1 MARTYLIIQASDV
14 SSVDFSTVCETS
26 ADTLAYSVD
35 NTKTFI
41 KWDGETPDCVTDI
54 TSSGTFWGPYE
65 RGEFMEILKTDERV
79 DSSNP
84 GD

>member
-26 ADTLAYSVD
+26 ADTLRYNVD

-41 KWDGETPDCVTDI
+41 KWDAAEPDSVAGLT
-54 TSSGTFWGPYE
+54 GAEGPYTQA
-65 RGEFMEILKTDERV
+65 EILAILATDAWTTE
-79 DSSNP
+79 DDEP
-84 GD
+84 T

>member
-26 ADTLAYSVD
+26 ADTLRYNVD

-41 KWDGETPDCVTDI
+41 KWDAVEPDSVAALT
-54 TSSGTFWGPYE
+54 GTEGPYT
-65 RGEFMEILKTDERV
+65 RAEILAILATDAWTTE
-79 DSSNP
+79 DDEP
-84 GD
+84 T